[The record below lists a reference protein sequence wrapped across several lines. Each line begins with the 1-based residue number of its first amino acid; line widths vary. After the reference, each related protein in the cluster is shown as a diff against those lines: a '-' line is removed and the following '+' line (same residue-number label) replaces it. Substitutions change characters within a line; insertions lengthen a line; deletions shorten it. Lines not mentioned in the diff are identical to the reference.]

1 MPLAPEIAAYIEER
15 SRLGRKPLAETDV
28 AEARALAEEDGRERP
43 RGKSVRSVVEDSFD
57 GPAGPVRVRVYT
69 PEGSG
74 PFPLV
79 VYYHGGGFVICSL
92 DTHDAVCRN
101 LAADTPAVVVSVDY
115 RLAPEHPWPAAVD
128 DALAAVRWA
137 AGAAASLGAD
147 PSRIVVAGDSAGG
160 NLAAVTAI
168 GLRDGGGPAIAGQL
182 LIYPVADTPDAG
194 QRSYA
199 EFASGYGLTDSD
211 MRWFFD
217 HYVPIFS
224 DRADPLVSPQRA
236 ANLSGLPPA
245 HVMTAEYDVLRDEGE
260 AYAQR
265 LADAGVAVEAIRF
278 DGLNHGCVN
287 QVGAWP
293 SVQPA
298 HEAMIRWLRRTVG

>member
-1 MPLAPEIAAYIEER
+1 MPLAPEIAAFIEIR
-15 SRLGRKPLAETDV
+15 SNEGRRPLAELDV
-28 AEARALAEEDGRERP
+28 AEARAQAEADGRDRP
-43 RGKSVRSVVEDSFD
+43 AGMAVKSVVEDSFD

-69 PEGSG
+69 PDGAG

-79 VYYHGGGFVICSL
+79 VYHHGGGFVICSL

-137 AGAAASLGAD
+137 VGAAEGLGAD
-147 PSRIVVAGDSAGG
+147 PARIVLAGDSAGG
-160 NLAAVTAI
+160 NLAAVTAL
-168 GLRDGGGPAIAGQL
+168 GLRDGGGPPVAGQL

-194 QRSYA
+194 HPSYSA
-199 EFASGYGLTDSD
+199 FATGFGLTASD

-217 HYVPIFS
+217 HYVPIPS
-224 DRADPLVSPQRA
+224 DRGDPLVSPLRA
-236 ANLSGLPPA
+236 ADLSGLPPA